1 MGFTLKLTERNLESV
16 SKLEKLPWK
25 GILGVLGGS
34 FLIATVVNTV
44 FASLLFPANKLT
56 RPRVNTKSL
65 SIPNATASLSPKG
78 VESILKRNIFNS
90 EGTTEGEESEEVDL
104 EEGERDDSSTSA
116 VKSTLNVRLLGT
128 IYSGDPFTGAA
139 IIENTSK
146 RSTNTFMVGDILI
159 RGAKITEVLR
169 ERIIVDNKGRIEF
182 IDVEKSK
189 LVRSRR
195 SRKKKGGS
203 IKKGIAPLAN
213 TPPPKKFQEE
223 GFERDGAKIEMTPEY
238 RKKLLTTD
246 FTKVLQD
253 AKATPN
259 MIDGELRGFK
269 LTRIRSGS
277 IYEKAGLQNGDIV
290 LEINGVSLNDT
301 SQAIRLL
308 QSLRNESSIEIRV
321 DRSGSSM
328 RFDVNVNGN

>member
-1 MGFTLKLTERNLESV
+1 MGFTLKNSDKHFENKTKLES
-16 SKLEKLPWK
+16 LPWR

-44 FASLLFPANKLT
+44 TASLLFPANKIT
-56 RPRVNTKSL
+56 RTRINPSSL
-65 SIPNATASLSPKG
+65 VIPNATASLSPKG
-78 VESILKRNIFNS
+78 VEAILKRNIFNS
-90 EGTTEGEESEEVDL
+90 DGDVDETIIEGSGEETGEEDL
-104 EEGERDDSSTSA
+104 TNA

-128 IYSGDPFTGAA
+128 IYGGDPFSGAA

-169 ERIIVDNKGRIEF
+169 ERILIDNKGRIEY
-182 IDVEKSK
+182 IEVEKTK

-195 SRKKKGGS
+195 SRKKKGGAV
-203 IKKGIAPLAN
+203 KKGIAPLAN
-213 TPPPKKFQEE
+213 TPPPKKFAEE
-223 GFERDGAKIEMTPEY
+223 GFERDGSKIELTDEY

-259 MIDGELRGFK
+259 MVDGELRGFR

-277 IYEKAGLQNGDIV
+277 IYEKSGFQNDDIV
-290 LEINGVSLNDT
+290 EEINGVSLNDT

-308 QSLRNESSIEIRV
+308 QSLRNESSIEIRIN
-321 DRSGSSM
+321 RNGSSM
-328 RFDVNVNGN
+328 RFDLNVGG